1 MKPYLFVPGKYKKPS
16 LVSPE
21 GRMTY
26 FHKSHKIKDPTC
38 LPSRAILCFWDGLA
52 RSLKKRKD
60 FQKSLSV
67 HETGGL
73 HVDLYRTGQ
82 ENAPSK
88 LRSSSGRSLQKRQNS
103 NPISIYKPQSAAQ
116 SASVAVVSRFGIGA
130 PAGVVCLE
138 NLRAYGVK
146 EFISVGLVGSL
157 NSNLKLGSKVLIKKS
172 FRGEGCSYHYRAP
185 FPYVEMSESEERGM
199 YLKLIKELKLKPVV
213 SWTTDAPFRE
223 TKEEVLYFQSKGVE
237 CVEMEASAL
246 MAVGEY
252 YGVSVFCLGVVS
264 DHLSPEAWTP
274 GFFDP
279 SVKKSLSELLNKIL
293 FLYTD
298 FV

>member
-1 MKPYLFVPGKYKKPS
+1 MKPYFFVSEKYKKPS
-16 LVSPE
+16 LISPE
-21 GRMTY
+21 GRMAY
-26 FHKSHKIKDPTC
+26 LRKSYKITNPVH

-52 RSLKKRKD
+52 RSLKKSKV

-67 HETGGL
+67 HKMGFSI
-73 HVDLYRTGQ
+73 DLYKQ
-82 ENAPSK
+82 
-88 LRSSSGRSLQKRQNS
+88 
-103 NPISIYKPQSAAQ
+103 QSADK
-116 SASVAVVSRFGIGA
+116 SVSVAVVSRFGIGA

-138 NLRAYGVK
+138 TLRAYGVK
-146 EFISVGLVGSL
+146 EFISVGPVGSL
-157 NSNLKLGSKVLIKKS
+157 NPNLKVGSKLLIKKS

-185 FPYVEMSESEERGM
+185 SPYIEIPKKEEKGM

-223 TKEEVLYFQSKGVE
+223 TTEEVLYFRSQGVE

-264 DHLSPEAWTP
+264 DHLSPEAWIP
-274 GFFDP
+274 GFSDP
-279 SVKKSLSELLNKIL
+279 AVKKGLSELLNRVL
-293 FLYTD
+293 FL
-298 FV
+298 

>member
-21 GRMTY
+21 GGMSY
-26 FHKSHKIKDPTC
+26 FHKSHKITNPLC
-38 LPSRAILCFWDGLA
+38 LPSRAILCFQDGLA
-52 RSLKKRKD
+52 RSLKKRRD

-67 HETGGL
+67 HGTGL
-73 HVDLYRTGQ
+73 HVDLY
-82 ENAPSK
+82 K
-88 LRSSSGRSLQKRQNS
+88 QKS
-103 NPISIYKPQSAAQ
+103 VEK

-138 NLRAYGVK
+138 NLRAHGVK
-146 EFISVGLVGSL
+146 EFISVGPVGAL
-157 NSNLKLGSKVLIKKS
+157 NFNLKVGSKVLIKKS

-185 FPYVEMSESEERGM
+185 SPYIEIPKSEERGM
-199 YLKLIKELKLKPVV
+199 YLKLIKELKLKPVL

-223 TKEEVLYFQSKGVE
+223 TKEEVLYFRSQGVE

-246 MAVGEY
+246 MAAGEY
-252 YGVSVFCLGVVS
+252 YGVSVLCLGVVS

-279 SVKKSLSELLNKIL
+279 AVKKSLSELLNKIL

-298 FV
+298 PV